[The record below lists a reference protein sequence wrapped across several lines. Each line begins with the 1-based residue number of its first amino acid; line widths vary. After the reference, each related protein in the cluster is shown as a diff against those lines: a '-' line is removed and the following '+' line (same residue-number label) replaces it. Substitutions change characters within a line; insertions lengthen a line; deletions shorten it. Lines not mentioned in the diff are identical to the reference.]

1 MVDFIENPSDRL
13 PFVPITERPKLILP
27 EGARMAVWTIMN
39 VEHWD
44 STKPQPRTILPP
56 PMGQPLLPDVPNWSW
71 HEYGNRVGF
80 WRLRDMFL
88 KYGVKPTLAMN
99 GNIIESYRPIVDAA
113 LEDGWEFL
121 GHGYIQGPMHR
132 LEDQRDHIRRT
143 IEAIREF
150 TGKPPRGWESPGLA
164 ETDET
169 LDILADEGIEY
180 IADWPLDDQPVQLK
194 VKNGTMYSLPYP
206 LETNDITMMALH
218 HHSSK
223 EFATKCI
230 DHFDRLYQ
238 DSAEITRIMGISMHT
253 YISGVPHRSKYVEQ
267 VYEYITSR
275 PDVLIWTGEQVLDW
289 YKEQMSNQ
297 P

>member
-1 MVDFIENPSDRL
+1 MVDFIENPRGRL

-132 LEDQRDHIRRT
+132 LEDQRDQIRRT

-150 TGKPPRGWESPGLA
+150 TGKPPRGWESPGLT

-297 P
+297 R

>member
-1 MVDFIENPSDRL
+1 MADYIEKLRDRL
-13 PFVPITERPKLILP
+13 PFVPITERPKLTLP

-44 STKPQPRTILPP
+44 STRPQPRTILPP

-99 GNIIESYRPIVDAA
+99 GNIIESYRSIADAA

-121 GHGYIQGPMHR
+121 GHGFIQGPMHQ

-143 IEAIREF
+143 VEAIRDF

-180 IADWPLDDQPVQLK
+180 VADWPLDDQPVELK
-194 VKNGTMYSLPYP
+194 VKNGTMYSVPYP

-267 VYEYITSR
+267 VFEYITSK
-275 PDVLIWTGEQVLDW
+275 PDVLIWTGEQILDW
-289 YKEQMSNQ
+289 YKAQMSKHR
-297 P
+297 